1 MARKR
6 SLFHGTVQSILKPIF
21 LALLTLTL
29 SLTTPLLT
37 YGMLRT
43 SPPTPLVLGEG
54 GKISPP
60 SLQGKG
66 AEGLGNLQISQAS
79 NGLKLEQQGESYYNT
94 GSFAEAAKV
103 WQQAAD
109 AYGKDE
115 EGVNRNLV
123 NKARALQ
130 ALGLYPEAC
139 NQILQT
145 FIKNFTCDE
154 LIQNKIYYNTQDT
167 FFINQLE
174 NQSSSLSELIR
185 LRLLSEILQ
194 RIGKLETA
202 QKILNINLKKS
213 DKYSEEKS
221 ASLLNLGTIERLLG
235 DKKRNQLD
243 YDKIVVAIKNK
254 CNEFDNNSGEYAI
267 KKKCN
272 TETTS
277 ELYKQTFNH
286 YKQAINYYDQV
297 VTQQVLLIT
306 KVKAELNK
314 LSLWVEV
321 KEWWTEQISKSKTQK
336 LNWDELQKE
345 LNDNIQNLLHQIK
358 PDLDNLPQNRET
370 VREVV
375 YSYINFSNSLIRLK
389 STTKEDFLP
398 QQDTAK
404 LLATAIQLARTYG
417 DKQAEAL
424 ALSNLARLYE
434 LQVSEKENL
443 TNQEKLDLATAKK
456 LTDLALHLSNDI
468 NADNR
473 QILYRQRHQLGRILK
488 AQKNIEGALA
498 SYAEAWN
505 ILQSLRD
512 DLVTSVD
519 NQFSFRQ
526 TVEPIYQEFI
536 DLLLKSESSKLS
548 LEKLE
553 PILLNNINDKE
564 KTKKTV
570 SLTNLARI
578 VMDSL
583 QLAELNNFFQEPCS
597 QPSAKPEEI
606 INIDPQAAVIYPII
620 LKERLE
626 VILYLPDTQNPYHY
640 STDVSEEEV
649 MNTIENF
656 ANHIYSKAPG
666 GIQSALILNSATS
679 ETQKNPEWIEKL
691 DNNKKEVLK
700 ISQNIYKWIIKPLEK
715 QLESKKITSLVF
727 ILDRP
732 FQKIPIAALHDGKNY
747 LIEKNYNIVLNL
759 GQQLIKSKSLQLR
772 TKKILA
778 AGVSEKGVARG
789 RRFKALENVKKELE
803 QIEKLGVST
812 KPLIN
817 SDFNKNNFQEKM
829 KSSPAVVHLATHGVF
844 SSNREQ
850 TFILTGDND
859 SIGIDD
865 FQNLL
870 NPYNRVSNKSIELLV
885 LSACETASGDERAA
899 LGIAGVAQRSGASST
914 IATLWSVS
922 DDAAAKLMVEFY
934 NNLIK
939 RNMTRTEALRSAQ
952 QLLLKDKTFEHPF
965 YWAPFILIGNW
976 L

>member
-6 SLFHGTVQSILKPIF
+6 SLLHLTVQPILKPIFGSKYRQKLAAIF

-29 SLTTPLLT
+29 SLMIPVFIEKVTATEIKIQPNSLL
-37 YGMLRT
+37 
-43 SPPTPLVLGEG
+43 
-54 GKISPP
+54 
-60 SLQGKG
+60 
-66 AEGLGNLQISQAS
+66 ISQAS
-79 NGLKLEQQGESYYNT
+79 NVLKLEQQGKEYYDT

-115 EGVNRNLV
+115 EGRNRNLV
-123 NKARALQ
+123 NNARALQ

-154 LIQNKIYYNTQDT
+154 LIRNKIDYNIQNNL
-167 FFINQLE
+167 FINQIE
-174 NQSSSLSELIR
+174 KQSNSLNELIT

-202 QKILNINLKKS
+202 QKILNVSLKKS

-221 ASLLNLGTIERLLG
+221 ALLLNLGNIERLLG
-235 DKKRNQLD
+235 NQKRDQLD

-254 CNEFDNNSGEYAI
+254 CNEFDNYSEQEAI
-267 KKKCN
+267 KRKCDI
-272 TETTS
+272 ETTS
-277 ELYKQTFNH
+277 ELYKQAFNH
-286 YKQAINYYDQV
+286 YKQAFNYYSKV
-297 VTQQVLLIT
+297 VTQQVLPIT

-321 KEWWTEQISKSKTQK
+321 KEWWTEQISKSKTK
-336 LNWDELQKE
+336 NLNWDELQKQ
-345 LNDNIQNLLHQIK
+345 LNDNIQNLLSKIK
-358 PDLDNLPQNRET
+358 PNLDNLPQNRET
-370 VREVV
+370 AREVV

-389 STTKEDFLP
+389 STTKADFLP

-434 LQVSEKENL
+434 PQVSEKENL
-443 TNQEKLDLATAKK
+443 TNQEKLDLATAKN
-456 LTDLALHLSNDI
+456 LTELALRLSNDI

-488 AQKNIEGALA
+488 AQKNLEGALA

-519 NQFSFRQ
+519 NQFYFRQ
-526 TVEPIYQEFI
+526 TVEPIYREFI
-536 DLLLKSESSKLS
+536 DLLLECESSKS
-548 LEKLE
+548 KLEKLE
-553 PILLNNINDKE
+553 PILLNNISNKDKI
-564 KTKKTV
+564 KKPV
-570 SLTNLARI
+570 SLTNIARI

-606 INIDPQAAVIYPII
+606 TNIDPEAAVIYPII
-620 LKERLE
+620 LKKRLE
-626 VILYLPDTQNPYHY
+626 VILYLPNTESPYHY

-649 MNTIENF
+649 KNTIENL
-656 ANHIYSKAPG
+656 ANQIYSKAPG
-666 GIQSALILNSATS
+666 GIQSALLFNSATS
-679 ETQKNPEWIEKL
+679 ETQKEPEWIEKL
-691 DNNKKEVLK
+691 DNNRKQVLGL
-700 ISQNIYKWIIKPLEK
+700 SQNIYDWIIKPLEK
-715 QLESKKITSLVF
+715 QLDSKTIKTLVF

-759 GQQLIKSKSLQLR
+759 GQELIKSKSLQLR

-778 AGVSEKGVARG
+778 VGVSEKGVARG

-817 SDFNKNNFQEKM
+817 GNFNKKNFQEKM

-870 NPYNRVSNKSIELLV
+870 NPYNRVRNKSIELLV

-939 RNMTRTEALRSAQ
+939 GNMSRTEALRSAQ

-965 YWAPFILIGNW
+965 YWAPFILVGNW

>member
-6 SLFHGTVQSILKPIF
+6 SLLHLTVQPILKPIFGSKYRQKLAAIF

-29 SLTTPLLT
+29 SLMIPVFIEKVTATEIKIQPNSLL
-37 YGMLRT
+37 
-43 SPPTPLVLGEG
+43 
-54 GKISPP
+54 
-60 SLQGKG
+60 
-66 AEGLGNLQISQAS
+66 ISQAY
-79 NGLKLEQQGESYYNT
+79 NVLKLEQQGKEYYDT

-115 EGVNRNLV
+115 EGRNRNLV
-123 NKARALQ
+123 NNARALQ

-154 LIQNKIYYNTQDT
+154 LIRNKIDYNIQNNL
-167 FFINQLE
+167 FINQIE
-174 NQSSSLSELIR
+174 KQSNSLNELIT

-202 QKILNINLKKS
+202 QKILNVSLKKS

-221 ASLLNLGTIERLLG
+221 ALLLNLGNIERLLG
-235 DKKRNQLD
+235 NQKRDQLD

-254 CNEFDNNSGEYAI
+254 CNEFDNYSEQEAI
-267 KKKCN
+267 KRKCDI
-272 TETTS
+272 ETTS
-277 ELYKQTFNH
+277 ELYKQAFNH
-286 YKQAINYYDQV
+286 YKQAFNYYSKV
-297 VTQQVLLIT
+297 VTQQVLPIT

-321 KEWWTEQISKSKTQK
+321 KEWWTEQISKSKTK
-336 LNWDELQKE
+336 NLNWDELQKQ
-345 LNDNIQNLLHQIK
+345 LNDNIQNLLSKIK
-358 PDLDNLPQNRET
+358 PNLDNLPQNRET
-370 VREVV
+370 AREVV
-375 YSYINFSNSLIRLK
+375 YSYVNFSNSLIRLK
-389 STTKEDFLP
+389 STTKADFLP

-434 LQVSEKENL
+434 PQVSEKENL
-443 TNQEKLDLATAKK
+443 TNQEKLDLATAKN
-456 LTDLALHLSNDI
+456 LTELALRLSNDI

-488 AQKNIEGALA
+488 AQKNLEGALA

-519 NQFSFRQ
+519 NQFYFRQ
-526 TVEPIYQEFI
+526 TVEPIYREFI
-536 DLLLKSESSKLS
+536 DLLLECESSKS
-548 LEKLE
+548 KLEKLE
-553 PILLNNINDKE
+553 PILLNNISNKDKI
-564 KTKKTV
+564 KKPV
-570 SLTNLARI
+570 SLTNIARI

-606 INIDPQAAVIYPII
+606 TNIDPEAAVIYPII
-620 LKERLE
+620 LKKRLE
-626 VILYLPDTQNPYHY
+626 VILYLPNTESPYHY

-649 MNTIENF
+649 KNTIENL
-656 ANHIYSKAPG
+656 ANQIYSKAPG
-666 GIQSALILNSATS
+666 GIQSALLLNSATS
-679 ETQKNPEWIEKL
+679 ETQKEPEWIEKL
-691 DNNKKEVLK
+691 DNNRKQVLGL
-700 ISQNIYKWIIKPLEK
+700 SQNIYDWIIKPLEK
-715 QLESKKITSLVF
+715 QLDSKTIKTLVF

-759 GQQLIKSKSLQLR
+759 GQELIKSKSLQLR

-778 AGVSEKGVARG
+778 VGVSEKGVARG

-817 SDFNKNNFQEKM
+817 GNFNKKNFQEKM

-870 NPYNRVSNKSIELLV
+870 NPYNRVRNKSIELLV

-922 DDAAAKLMVEFY
+922 DDAAAKLMVKFY

-939 RNMTRTEALRSAQ
+939 GNMSRTEALRSAQ

-965 YWAPFILIGNW
+965 YWAPFILVGNW